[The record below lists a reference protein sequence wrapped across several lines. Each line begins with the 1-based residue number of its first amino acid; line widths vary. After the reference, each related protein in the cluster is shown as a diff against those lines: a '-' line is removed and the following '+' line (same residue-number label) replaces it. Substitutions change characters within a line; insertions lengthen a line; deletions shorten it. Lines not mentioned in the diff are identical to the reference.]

1 MTITKAQKW
10 LREYSKL
17 LEISYSMSSEIEHK
31 GASGDIREHQVL
43 DTLEI
48 ILPKSFPLIKN
59 VVIIDSNDTESIK
72 FDGAI
77 VDTYNWPRL
86 YAPGNLIV
94 TPIESVKL
102 VFEIK
107 SNLGKTE
114 MDKIYKEAE
123 NINSLSKT
131 NSLHA
136 PKVFGFSYTCAN
148 HKLTFYDFAESFLK
162 NPTHTPAVI
171 CALNIGLFCF
181 LNKHNN
187 VSFDVNEE
195 RIPAF
200 IPADNDSLLVF
211 NYLLTEYLSDE
222 KVASAI
228 RKYSK
233 HILSNLSFFYFE
245 KSFLDRMSKIK
256 DDSLRKHFE
265 GNLTKTLEEVYCTI
279 K

>member
-1 MTITKAQKW
+1 MSVTKAQKW
-10 LREYSKL
+10 LRDYSKL

-31 GASGDIREHQVL
+31 VTSGDIREYQVL

-48 ILPKSFPLIKN
+48 LLPRNFPLVRS

-77 VDTYNWPRL
+77 VDVYNWPRL

-131 NSLHA
+131 NLLSA
-136 PKVFGFSYTCAN
+136 PKVFGFNYKCAN
-148 HKLTFYDFAESFLK
+148 HKLAYYDFAESFLK
-162 NPTHTPAVI
+162 TPRHTPSVI
-171 CALNIGLFCF
+171 CALNLGLFCF

-187 VSFDVNEE
+187 ISFDVNEE
-195 RIPAF
+195 RTPAF
-200 IPADNDSLLVF
+200 VAAGDDSLLVF
-211 NYLLTEYLSDE
+211 NYLLTEYLSEE
-222 KVASAI
+222 KIASSI

-233 HILSNLSFFYFE
+233 HILNNLDFFSFE
-245 KSFLDRMSKIK
+245 KSFLDKMVK
-256 DDSLRKHFE
+256 DNSLRKHFE
-265 GNLTKTLEEVYCTI
+265 GNLSNSLEEVYKTI